1 MNIRPSRP
9 SRPSR
14 SSRSLAATAALVLT
28 AGLTVL
34 ASPAEAVKPVG
45 GCPGVQ
51 WSATTLPAGGGD
63 TSSLLWVLTLAG
75 LEQEFGTL
83 EAALEAFGVPDLDAL
98 AALVREGALT
108 KFDKNGDGVVCI
120 KDQPDTP
127 GFPAYFFNGV
137 DNTSHSR

>member
-1 MNIRPSRP
+1 MKI
-9 SRPSR
+9 RPSR

-51 WSATTLPAGGGD
+51 WSATTLPANGSD
-63 TSSLLWVLTLAG
+63 TSSRLWVLTLAG
-75 LEQEFGTL
+75 LEQEFGSVD
-83 EAALEAFGVPDLDAL
+83 AGLEAFGVADLDEL
-98 AALVREGALT
+98 AALITAGALRV
-108 KFDKNGDGVVCI
+108 DKNGDGVLCM

-127 GFPAYFFNGV
+127 GFPAYFFNGT